1 MVGVGGEV
9 GKAGQLLQTGQF
21 AQVGATEKLLE
32 TTGLLKKTDI
42 SGTGIY
48 AGIKEQKSNIGLLR
62 RIGEERGG
70 GLLTGQYT
78 PSTSVFSNFV
88 RELPVTT
95 LGMAGDIFLDPLFFA
110 SKTKIVSKGLGV
122 VGTGIKQG

>member
-1 MVGVGGEV
+1 MANRYDNTNMALPGVNRYAATGTSEQNRYASGGIPAPTGDGFFRRTIVGFGGAV

-62 RIGEERGG
+62 RIG
-70 GLLTGQYT
+70 
-78 PSTSVFSNFV
+78 
-88 RELPVTT
+88 
-95 LGMAGDIFLDPLFFA
+95 
-110 SKTKIVSKGLGV
+110 
-122 VGTGIKQG
+122 